1 MAGAKRKGTWLHGA
15 ILAFFG
21 RATGNGSKPFKQ
33 WCALQH
39 RSLAWFQVP
48 CAKQWLTAGDTWLI
62 PFGRVSSLAR
72 LGRCLW
78 LRKRATMDIP
88 QEEHLQS
95 SKTKPKCRRRN
106 KGMCLQDRPVLEPN
120 AAGIDVGAREMFVAV
135 PPGRDEHPVQV
146 FATFTED
153 LERLA
158 DWLVQCGVTTV
169 AMESTGVYWI
179 PLYEI
184 LEQRGIRPCLVNARH
199 MKNVPGRRTD
209 WHECQWLQFL
219 HSVGLLRASFRPEE
233 NICAVRTVLRH
244 RSELVMAASQHV
256 QHMHKA
262 LTQMNLQIHHVIS
275 DITGT
280 TGLAIVDAILAG
292 QRDAAELAK
301 LRDPHI
307 KAHEET
313 IRKSLVGNWR
323 AEHLFTL
330 KQSRELYRT
339 YQQLIVGCDLE
350 IEKMLPTFE
359 ARTDPVDKPLP
370 PDRKRNRAGK
380 KRRKKNGHPNPGV
393 DLRTET
399 YKLFGVDVTQIPG
412 LEENALPLFSEV
424 GRDMS
429 KWPTAGHFV
438 SWLALCPDNDISGG
452 KLLWRGVRTVKN
464 RAGHLFRLAAFS
476 LHHSLTPLG
485 NYLRRMKAKLGP
497 EAATTA
503 TAHKIAVIFYTMV
516 KNQVEYDESIW
527 ATRDAHRE
535 KRLEMK
541 LKRQAKLLGYQL
553 VPMEQNAA

>member
-1 MAGAKRKGTWLHGA
+1 
-15 ILAFFG
+15 
-21 RATGNGSKPFKQ
+21 
-33 WCALQH
+33 
-39 RSLAWFQVP
+39 
-48 CAKQWLTAGDTWLI
+48 
-62 PFGRVSSLAR
+62 
-72 LGRCLW
+72 
-78 LRKRATMDIP
+78 MDVP
-88 QEEHLQS
+88 QEDHLES
-95 SKTKPKCRRRN
+95 SKRTPKRRRRN
-106 KGMCLQDRPVLEPN
+106 KGMCLEDRPVLEPN

-158 DWLVQCGVTTV
+158 DWLLQCGVTTV

-184 LEQRGIRPCLVNARH
+184 LEQRGIRACLVNARH

-292 QRDAAELAK
+292 QRDAAVLAK

-307 KAHEET
+307 KAHAET

-323 AEHLFTL
+323 SEHLFTL
-330 KQSRELYRT
+330 KQSRALYRT
-339 YQQLIVGCDLE
+339 YQQLIVDCDLE
-350 IEKMLPTFE
+350 IETMLRAFE
-359 ARTDPVDKPLP
+359 PRTDPVERPLP
-370 PDRKRNRAGK
+370 SDRKRNRAGK

-429 KWPTAGHFV
+429 KWPTAAHFV

-497 EAATTA
+497 RAATTA

-516 KNQVEYDESIW
+516 KNQVEYNESIW
-527 ATRDAHRE
+527 ASRDAHRE
-535 KRLEMK
+535 ERFEMK
-541 LKRQAKLLGYQL
+541 LKRQAKQLGYQL
-553 VPMEQNAA
+553 VPIEHKAA

>member
-1 MAGAKRKGTWLHGA
+1 
-15 ILAFFG
+15 
-21 RATGNGSKPFKQ
+21 
-33 WCALQH
+33 
-39 RSLAWFQVP
+39 
-48 CAKQWLTAGDTWLI
+48 
-62 PFGRVSSLAR
+62 
-72 LGRCLW
+72 
-78 LRKRATMDIP
+78 MDIP
-88 QEEHLQS
+88 QEDHLQS
-95 SKTKPKCRRRN
+95 SKTKPKRRRRN
-106 KGMCLQDRPVLEPN
+106 KGMCLEDRPVLEPN

-158 DWLVQCGVTTV
+158 DWILQCGVTTV
-169 AMESTGVYWI
+169 AMESTGVYCI

-307 KAHEET
+307 KAHAET

-323 AEHLFTL
+323 SEHLFTL
-330 KQSRELYRT
+330 KQSRALYRT
-339 YQQLIVGCDLE
+339 YQQLIVDCDLE
-350 IEKMLPTFE
+350 IERTLLTFE

-370 PDRKRNRAGK
+370 LDRKRNRAGK

-429 KWPTAGHFV
+429 KWPTAAHFV

-476 LHHSLTPLG
+476 LHHSPTPLG

-497 EAATTA
+497 RAATTA

-527 ATRDAHRE
+527 ASRDAHRE
-535 KRLEMK
+535 KRFEMK
-541 LKRQAKLLGYQL
+541 LKRQAKQLGYQL
-553 VPMEQNAA
+553 VPIELEAA

>member
-1 MAGAKRKGTWLHGA
+1 
-15 ILAFFG
+15 
-21 RATGNGSKPFKQ
+21 
-33 WCALQH
+33 
-39 RSLAWFQVP
+39 
-48 CAKQWLTAGDTWLI
+48 
-62 PFGRVSSLAR
+62 
-72 LGRCLW
+72 
-78 LRKRATMDIP
+78 MDIP
-88 QEEHLQS
+88 HEDHLQS
-95 SKTKPKCRRRN
+95 SKTKPTRRKGN
-106 KGMCLQDRPVLEPN
+106 KGMCLEDRPVLEPN

-135 PPGRDEHPVQV
+135 PPGRDEHPVRV

-158 DWLVQCGVTTV
+158 DWLLQCGVTTI

-307 KAHEET
+307 KVQAET

-323 AEHLFTL
+323 PEHLFTL

-339 YQQLIVGCDLE
+339 YQQFIVDCDLE
-350 IEKMLPTFE
+350 IETMLRAFE
-359 ARTDPVDKPLP
+359 PRTDPVERPLP
-370 PDRKRNRAGK
+370 SDRKRNRVGK

-393 DLRTET
+393 DLRTEI

-429 KWPTAGHFV
+429 KWPTAAHFV

-497 EAATTA
+497 RAATTA

-535 KRLEMK
+535 KRFEMK
-541 LKRQAKLLGYQL
+541 LKRQAKQLGYQL
-553 VPMEQNAA
+553 VPIEHNAA